1 MNDLGGVGGE
11 FNEVIAIR
19 RLRGS
24 AIALNSSRRQ
34 IHLFNY
40 GLPPYLKPLISLQ

>member
-1 MNDLGGVGGE
+1 MHDLGGVGGE
-11 FNEVIAIR
+11 FNEVIAI
-19 RLRGS
+19 
-24 AIALNSSRRQ
+24 ALTSSRRQ

>member
-1 MNDLGGVGGE
+1 MMNDLSGVSRDS
-11 FNEVIAIR
+11 NEPN
-19 RLRGS
+19 
-24 AIALNSSRRQ
+24 AIALTSSRRQ